1 MPPPGGF
8 KQQRVATDPFSI
20 MSSSAKGGPRMR
32 ILHVALGGCLK
43 APPVE
48 YGITEDTGGHIAYVL
63 GAAMAQARDP
73 RVRSVDIVTRA
84 FGDPA
89 LDPVHA
95 DPVQSVAPGCT
106 IRRLV
111 THDMRYLSKESLQAH
126 LPALSRAFCDLLRGM
141 AERPDII
148 HAHFADAA
156 VLARAA
162 QAEFEIE
169 WTYTPHSLALQKAG
183 AADCTQLQERIR
195 AERAAV
201 AGAGA
206 IIVSSRDEAERQLLP
221 YGADSEGRTHRIN
234 PGVSLDRDRGPG
246 AGRDLIAPF
255 LRDAAKPILLAIARP
270 VRKKNLGALVEAYAA
285 SPALQ
290 DRANLVIV
298 AGLRHGIN
306 AGPEEQAGVIRDLF
320 DRVDR
325 YGLWGMVALPARHD
339 GAQIRSLYALAAE
352 GGVFVNPA
360 LHEPFGLTLIE
371 AAQAGVP
378 VVATCDG
385 GPVDILQQL
394 EAGRLVDPTNPQ
406 DIAAA
411 CLQMLDHPRRD
422 WLAQKAR
429 HKARA
434 AFNWDRWA
442 AASIQ
447 VYAGLRPIRSR
458 QDGPVTRILGSDID
472 GTLTGCVQS
481 AGRFGTWHEMRPRG
495 LMFAVATGRSAPEA
509 RRVLREWQLPEPDL
523 FITSVGSEIWR
534 RDGQGGL
541 TLCGEYA
548 DHLSGDWDRDA
559 VTATLQG
566 TGIAWQ
572 PHYEQRRW
580 KLSLL
585 GDAGDATAVARA
597 LADAGL
603 AAHVIASHGR
613 FIDVLPVRAGKA
625 AALRFEAERH
635 GLSLAQCI
643 TAGDSGNDRDMLIA
657 SGASILPANAY
668 DELAG
673 ITGADIFR
681 SRDRHAAGV
690 LDGLRRLG
698 LTVTPKPKVQHA

>member
-1 MPPPGGF
+1 
-8 KQQRVATDPFSI
+8 
-20 MSSSAKGGPRMR
+20 MR

-43 APPVE
+43 APPVK

-63 GAAMAQARDP
+63 GAAMAQARNP
-73 RVRSVDIVTRA
+73 AVRDVQIVTRA
-84 FGDPA
+84 FLDPG

-95 DPVQSVAPGCT
+95 EPVQNVAPRCT

-111 THDMRYLSKESLQAH
+111 TGDMRYLSKEALQAH
-126 LPALSRAFCDLLRGM
+126 LPELSRAFCDMLR
-141 AERPDII
+141 ETTEKPDVI

-162 QAEFEIE
+162 HDEFAIP
-169 WTYTPHSLALQKAG
+169 WTYTPHSLALQKSG
-183 AADCTQLQERIR
+183 AADCPELRDRIV

-234 PGVSLDRDRGPG
+234 PGVSLDRDLGTAAAR
-246 AGRDLIAPF
+246 ALIAPF
-255 LRDAAKPILLAIARP
+255 LRDADKPILLAIARP
-270 VRKKNLGALVEAYAA
+270 VRKKNLGALIEAYAA

-290 DRANLVIV
+290 ERANLVIV
-298 AGLRHGIN
+298 AGLRNGIN
-306 AGPEEQAGVIRDLF
+306 AGPEEQMSVIRDLF

-325 YGLWGMVALPARHD
+325 HGLWGKVALPARHD
-339 GAQIRSLYALAAE
+339 GAQIRSLYALAE
-352 GGVFVNPA
+352 RGGVFVNPA

-378 VVATCDG
+378 VVATRDG

-394 EAGRLVDPTNPQ
+394 DAGKLVDPTDPA
-406 DIAAA
+406 DIADA
-411 CLQMLDHPRRD
+411 CLQMLRHPRRD

-442 AASIQ
+442 AAAVQ
-447 VYAGLRPIRSR
+447 VYDGLRPAAL
-458 QDGPVTRILGSDID
+458 QKAAPVRRILASDID
-472 GTLTGCVQS
+472 GTLTGCATAARQ
-481 AGRFGTWHEMRPRG
+481 FGTWHDARPEG

-509 RRVLREWQLPEPDL
+509 RRVLREWHLPQPDL

-534 RDGQGGL
+534 PDGQGGMR
-541 TLCGEYA
+541 LCQAYA
-548 DHLSGDWDRDA
+548 DHLSQDWDRDA
-559 VTATLQG
+559 VMSVLLA
-566 TGIAWQ
+566 TGIPLQ

-580 KLSLL
+580 KLSLF
-585 GDAGDATAVARA
+585 GNADAARSVEDA
-597 LADAGL
+597 LSDAGL
-603 AAHVIASHGR
+603 TAHVIASHGR
-613 FIDVLPVRAGKA
+613 FIDILPVRAGKA
-625 AALRFEAERH
+625 AALRFEAERF
-635 GLSLAQCI
+635 GLTLADCV

-668 DELAG
+668 SELSG
-673 ITGADIFR
+673 ITGLDIFR
-681 SRDRHAAGV
+681 SSDRHAAGV
-690 LDGLRRLG
+690 LDGLTRLG
-698 LTVTPKPKVQHA
+698 LTATPKPGVHHA

>member
-1 MPPPGGF
+1 
-8 KQQRVATDPFSI
+8 
-20 MSSSAKGGPRMR
+20 MR

-63 GAAMAQARDP
+63 GAAMAQARNP
-73 RVRSVDIVTRA
+73 VVRDVQIVTRA
-84 FGDPA
+84 FSDPT

-95 DPVQSVAPGCT
+95 QPLQTVAPRCT

-111 THDMRYLSKESLQAH
+111 TGDMRYLSKEALQAH
-126 LPALSRAFCDLLRGM
+126 LPELSRAFCDMLREM
-141 AERPDII
+141 TRRPDVI

-162 QAEFEIE
+162 HDEFGIP
-169 WTYTPHSLALQKAG
+169 WTYTPHSLALQKSG
-183 AADCTQLQERIR
+183 AVDCPELRDRIA

-234 PGVSLDRDRGPG
+234 PGVSLDRDLGTAAAR
-246 AGRDLIAPF
+246 ALIAPF
-255 LRDAAKPILLAIARP
+255 LRDADKPILLAIARP
-270 VRKKNLGALVEAYAA
+270 VRKKNLGALIEAYAA

-298 AGLRHGIN
+298 AGLRNGII

-325 YGLWGMVALPARHD
+325 HGLWGKVAMPARHD
-339 GAQIRSLYALAAE
+339 GAQIRSLYALAE
-352 GGVFVNPA
+352 RGGVFVNPA

-378 VVATCDG
+378 VVATRDG

-394 EAGRLVDPTNPQ
+394 DAGRLIDPTDPD

-411 CLQMLDHPRRD
+411 CLQMLDHPRRE

-429 HKARA
+429 QRARA
-434 AFNWDRWA
+434 AFNWERWA
-442 AASIQ
+442 AASLQ
-447 VYAGLRPIRSR
+447 VYAGLRPVADRAPTSV
-458 QDGPVTRILGSDID
+458 QRILASDID
-472 GTLTGCVQS
+472 GTLTGCAAAARQFGLWHS
-481 AGRFGTWHEMRPRG
+481 ARPEG

-509 RRVLREWQLPEPDL
+509 RRVLREWHLPTPDL

-534 RDGQGGL
+534 PDGQGGMR
-541 TLCGEYA
+541 LCRAYA
-548 DHLSGDWDRDA
+548 DHLSQDWDRDGVMSVLRA
-559 VTATLQG
+559 
-566 TGIAWQ
+566 TGIPLQ

-580 KLSLL
+580 KLSLF
-585 GDAGDATAVARA
+585 GN
-597 LADAGL
+597 ADAARMVECALSDTGL
-603 AAHVIASHGR
+603 PAHVIASHGR

-625 AALRFEAERH
+625 AALRFEAERL
-635 GLSLAQCI
+635 GLTLTDCV

-668 DELAG
+668 AELSG
-673 ITGADIFR
+673 ITGLDIFR

-690 LDGLRRLG
+690 LDGLTRLG
-698 LTVTPKPKVQHA
+698 LTATPKPGVHHA